1 MRAAYVVYPSKKIRV
16 TDIVFKVYGRKLTA
30 IVLGGDMGLVNENDD
45 EWTIEDED
53 DDDDEDDESDDE
65 DDESDDTEGEED
77 EEVDS
82 NKRRSK
88 KHKDGDA
95 IRFGVNHQAKIA
107 TVKCP

>member
-1 MRAAYVVYPSKKIRV
+1 
-16 TDIVFKVYGRKLTA
+16 
-30 IVLGGDMGLVNENDD
+30 MGLVNENDD
-45 EWTIEDED
+45 QWTIENGD
-53 DDDDEDDESDDE
+53 DDDVDDESDDE
-65 DDESDDTEGEED
+65 DDDEADETEDEED

-88 KHKDGDA
+88 KHKDGDT